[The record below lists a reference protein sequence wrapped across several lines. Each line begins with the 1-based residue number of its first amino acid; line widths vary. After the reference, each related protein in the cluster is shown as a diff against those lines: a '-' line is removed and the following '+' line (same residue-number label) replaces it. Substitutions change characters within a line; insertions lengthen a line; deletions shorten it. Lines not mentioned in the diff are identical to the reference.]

1 MNKFLRKSALL
12 LTLPLAFAAT
22 ACDDDDG
29 GPTAIEEDRNVV
41 QVAQD
46 AGSFNTL
53 LSALDAAALTGAL
66 EGEGPFTVFAP
77 TDDAFAA
84 IDSEVLNDLLSDTEL
99 LAAVLTYHVVPG
111 RFAASDVV
119 GLDTA
124 PTLNG
129 KAVDIS
135 VDGGTVFVDGATVTA
150 TDIEASNGIIHVID
164 RVILPEPIADIV
176 QVARGSA
183 TFNTLLA
190 ALEAA
195 DLTGA
200 LKGEGPFTVFAPTD
214 DAFAAIDPEV
224 LDDLLADT
232 ELLAAVLTYHVL
244 PGLFPAENVVTL
256 NEAPTLNGAHLP
268 ISVDGSS
275 VMVDDANVIA
285 TDIEATNGIVHV
297 IDKVILPEPIAD
309 IVQVARGA
317 EIFSTLLAALEAAD
331 LTSAL
336 KGEGPFTVFAPTDDA
351 FAAIDSEVL
360 NDLLA
365 DTELL
370 TAVLTYHVVPGLFE
384 ASDVVNLDSAPTLNG
399 KDVAISAEGGA
410 VTVDDANVITTDIEA
425 KNGIV
430 HVIDKVIL
438 PESIEDIVQVAR
450 GAEIFNTL
458 LAALEAADLTS
469 ALKGEGPFTVF
480 APTDDA
486 FAAIDSEV
494 LNDLLADTELL
505 TAVLT
510 YHVVPGLFE
519 ASDVV
524 NLDSA
529 PTLNGKDV
537 AISAEGGA
545 VTVDDANVITTDIEA
560 KNGIVH
566 VIDQVILPESIE
578 DIIQVAQGAG
588 IFNTLLAAVEAAGLT
603 EVLKGEGPF
612 TVFAPTDE
620 AFEAIPDE
628 DLSALLADPEALAA
642 VLTYHVVPGEL
653 LAADVLG
660 STSLTTVNGAEA
672 PISLDGE
679 GQPRIDDAII
689 TATDIDAKN
698 GVIHIIDRVIFPE

>member
-1 MNKFLRKSALL
+1 MNKFLRKSMVLL
-12 LTLPLAFAAT
+12 ALPLAFAAT

-53 LSALDAAALTGAL
+53 LAALDAASLTGAL

-77 TDDAFAA
+77 SDDAFAA

-268 ISVDGSS
+268 ISVDGGS
-275 VMVDDANVIA
+275 VKVDDANVIA

-297 IDKVILPEPIAD
+297 IDQVILPEPIA
-309 IVQVARGA
+309 
-317 EIFSTLLAALEAAD
+317 
-331 LTSAL
+331 
-336 KGEGPFTVFAPTDDA
+336 
-351 FAAIDSEVL
+351 
-360 NDLLA
+360 
-365 DTELL
+365 
-370 TAVLTYHVVPGLFE
+370 
-384 ASDVVNLDSAPTLNG
+384 
-399 KDVAISAEGGA
+399 
-410 VTVDDANVITTDIEA
+410 
-425 KNGIV
+425 
-430 HVIDKVIL
+430 
-438 PESIEDIVQVAR
+438 DIVQVAR

-510 YHVVPGLFE
+510 YHVVPGLFQ

-537 AISAEGGA
+537 SISAEGGA
-545 VTVDDANVITTDIEA
+545 VTVDNANVIATDIQAKNGIVHVIDQVILPESIEDIIQVAQGAGIFNTLLTAVEAADLTSALKGEGPFTVFAPTDDAFAAIDSEVLNDLLADTELLTAVLTYHVVPGLFQASDVVNLDSAPTLNGKDVSISAEGGAVTVDNANVIATDIQA

-588 IFNTLLAAVEAAGLT
+588 IFNTLLAAVEAADLT

-653 LAADVLG
+653 LAEDVL
-660 STSLTTVNGAEA
+660 SSSSLTTVNGAEA